1 MKQPET
7 WFVVADGQRA
17 RILRRIRTPRPRVE
31 DVFGYQWI
39 NSELLS
45 QNEEK
50 EGLGRGGAAA
60 DAAAFH
66 TIAPGPDPRRL
77 AKQEFAAELAEF
89 INRQAIAQAF
99 NRLVLV
105 AAPKTLGD
113 IRTKLNDQS
122 RGAIV
127 AEIDKD
133 LTRFSDDELAS
144 RFEEITFKG

>member
-7 WFVVADGQRA
+7 WFVIADGQRA
-17 RILRRIRTPRPRVE
+17 RIVRRVRTPRPRVE
-31 DVFGYQWI
+31 DVFPYQWI

-50 EGLGRGGAAA
+50 EGLGRGGAAN
-60 DAAAFH
+60 DAANFH
-66 TIAPGPDPRRL
+66 TIQSGPDPRRL
-77 AKQEFAAELAEF
+77 AKQEFAEELAEF
-89 INRQAIAQAF
+89 INRRALDHNF

-113 IRTKLNDQS
+113 IRGKLSEQS
-122 RGAIV
+122 RSAIV

-133 LTRFSDDELAS
+133 LTHSSDDDLAD
-144 RFEEITFKG
+144 RFEEIAP